1 MLLYAHLLRLH
12 VEDSALLKGMCN
24 LFVYTKALIKLP
36 SPSEQTSVVLQTPFL
51 LNALLQISLGR
62 NWLAPSLAVM
72 RLHAYF
78 TQALPPRKGLE
89 LAQLPRIAEDDAKVL
104 RSEVDGLG
112 TIVEH
117 LNAKGD
123 GRAEDVKKALDRWGR
138 VELVDAAFKGTSA
151 TIGLKCD

>member
-1 MLLYAHLLRLH
+1 M
-12 VEDSALLKGMCN
+12 
-24 LFVYTKALIKLP
+24 
-36 SPSEQTSVVLQTPFL
+36 LQTPFL

-78 TQALPPRKGLE
+78 TQALPPRNGLE
-89 LAQLPRIAEDDAKVL
+89 LAQLPRIGEDDAKVL
-104 RSEVDGLG
+104 RSEVDGMG
-112 TIVEH
+112 TVVER
-117 LNAKGD
+117 LNEKGD

-151 TIGLKCD
+151 ARHLEFD